1 MDSKAMDTGRTQV
14 ISVHQFYRHMLC
26 RSFELFVEAARSINM
41 ALSFPY
47 SYDNSLATLATT
59 FQTTAILEAGRRSL
73 DEKRIIQ
80 IVYEDQT
87 LPCRPTKLI

>member
-1 MDSKAMDTGRTQV
+1 MTLCD
-14 ISVHQFYRHMLC
+14 LC

-41 ALSFPY
+41 ALSFPA

-73 DEKRIIQ
+73 DEKRIIH
-80 IVYEDQT
+80 IAYEDEINA
-87 LPCRPTKLI
+87 CRPTKLV